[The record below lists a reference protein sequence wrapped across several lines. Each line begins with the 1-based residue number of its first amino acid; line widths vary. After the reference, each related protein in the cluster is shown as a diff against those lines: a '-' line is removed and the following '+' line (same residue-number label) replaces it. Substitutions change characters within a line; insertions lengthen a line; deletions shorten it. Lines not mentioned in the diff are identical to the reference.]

1 MEKGT
6 ERDPY
11 EGRPEE
17 VNKQVTGQVSDGGK
31 LIWMSLLP
39 PSSTLSAFLLEQWR
53 ASCSIILLFS
63 LNCEASRIEPYLCS
77 TADDPRGGAW
87 V

>member
-6 ERDPY
+6 ERELY

-17 VNKQVTGQVSDGGK
+17 VNKQVTGQVSDGVK
-31 LIWMSLLP
+31 PIWSLLP
-39 PSSTLSAFLLEQWR
+39 LSSTLSAFLLEQR
-53 ASCSIILLFS
+53 GASCRFILLFS
-63 LNCEASRIEPYLCS
+63 LNCEALRIEPYLCS